1 MEKILKKCPT
11 CGNMIE
17 GKEKHLEEKPE
28 DCIVFECPCW
38 YSGIGKLPTET
49 YDVFTKEGAG
59 PL

>member
-49 YDVFTKEGAG
+49 
-59 PL
+59 